1 MRARNSSLSMIGVQ
15 GGGSLA
21 LRARRVAVAIPT
33 FHVSRYS
40 AGARAAIISRI
51 IRSAE
56 LMWPRAP
63 RQRQLWCTAA
73 NTLLGAQFLDRSR
86 RVGALAARVNVTK
99 SCAGS

>member
-1 MRARNSSLSMIGVQ
+1 MRALNSSLSPAGVQ